1 MRFAKS
7 ASIPKGISMPVK
19 PMIAKRGFTLV
30 EMIIV
35 IVVLGVA
42 LVGVTTSLY
51 PRSKQSAEQVLSVKA
66 AELGRAVLDE
76 VLGRAFDQHS
86 GPNGGLPEC
95 VLIVTTGRTLCTEP
109 SLLGKESEASNT
121 EFNDV
126 DDYITLSPISVTD
139 VLGSDISSEYQRF
152 TVSIQVFYV
161 SDNSGQFSAT
171 TATERTHYKRI
182 ALVIYDPQG
191 NAYPFAAIKGNY

>member
-1 MRFAKS
+1 
-7 ASIPKGISMPVK
+7 MPVK

-95 VLIVTTGRTLCTEP
+95 VITETAGRTLCSAPSALGKIQVNPITQNSTMWMITSHQAQYP
-109 SLLGKESEASNT
+109 SLMCWVRIFPLNTNALAYRYKCFMYQIMAVNFRQRLLQSEPTTN
-121 EFNDV
+121 
-126 DDYITLSPISVTD
+126 
-139 VLGSDISSEYQRF
+139 VL
-152 TVSIQVFYV
+152 
-161 SDNSGQFSAT
+161 
-171 TATERTHYKRI
+171 H
-182 ALVIYDPQG
+182 
-191 NAYPFAAIKGNY
+191 